1 MTTPTTAW
9 QRVVQG
15 IVDQIQVGQIPI
27 GAKIPS
33 HHQLIQRYGASLG
46 TVKRAL
52 THLQEVGVLQGRQG
66 AGVFVLR
73 QPTAQDVAFTAA
85 EDLVGLTA
93 LRAEIAALRER
104 LADLDGVDAARIEK
118 LESRVDALESGE

>member
-15 IVDQIQVGQIPI
+15 IVDQIQAGQIPV

-33 HHQLIQRYGASLG
+33 HQQLIQRYGASLG

-52 THLQEVGVLQGRQG
+52 THLQEVGLLQGRQG

-73 QPTAQDVAFTAA
+73 QPIAEDVTFARA
-85 EDLVGLTA
+85 EDLSQAA
-93 LRAEIAALRER
+93 LRAEIASLRER

-118 LESRVDALESGE
+118 LESRVDALEPGE